1 MNKASYREFI
11 IALLDTLEAADFL
24 KSRTVRNSENKEVKV
39 YQLRLDKVVWLRGDR
54 ETVAQDVVK
63 QRSYKAIQLRPNRF
77 FQRVYQL
84 NFADRKR
91 LIGGDHTG
99 QLSNEQRIDRE
110 ERFRADWPETEK
122 VMGESVSALFCHRRW
137 NLASTFET

>member
-1 MNKASYREFI
+1 MNKASYRQFI

-24 KSRTVRNSENKEVKV
+24 KSRPVTKQREQGSQRSTNCD
-39 YQLRLDKVVWLRGDR
+39 LDKVVWLRGDR

-84 NFADRKR
+84 G
-91 LIGGDHTG
+91 L
-99 QLSNEQRIDRE
+99 L
-110 ERFRADWPETEK
+110 RAQSD
-122 VMGESVSALFCHRRW
+122 
-137 NLASTFET
+137 